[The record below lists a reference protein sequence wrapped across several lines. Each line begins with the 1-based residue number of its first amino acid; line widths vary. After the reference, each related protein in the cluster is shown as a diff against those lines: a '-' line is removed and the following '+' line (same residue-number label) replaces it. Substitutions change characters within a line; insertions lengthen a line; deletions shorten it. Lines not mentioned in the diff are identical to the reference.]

1 MRTRA
6 DPKTGALSPAETVL
20 HTGDPRL
27 VDRGHPCGSEE
38 SEALCGRPLGMT
50 FDATGDK
57 LFVADCYLGLLEVDV
72 RAKTSRVVVREA
84 AGTPVYFANSVALF
98 PGDNDTVYFTDSSSR
113 WRRRDFIYEVMEA
126 QPTGRLIAYSRS
138 TGAVRVL
145 VTGVAFANGLLVDP
159 VEGRY
164 LIINEL
170 GRARLLRLDLDRI
183 KSDAAPIDWQVAEQ
197 QMPGGGGGALTV
209 LIDNLPGIPD
219 NLAWEEDRTNG
230 HFWVGCGTARSRPFS
245 LTDTL
250 APWPL
255 LRDGLT
261 WLLPKSAF
269 LKMVP
274 RVGLLLRLELASDLR
289 AKHATARIVDS
300 LQDHSG
306 AYPLLTGAY
315 EHRGFL
321 YVGSISHDVDFVARI
336 PWAPHKSSKTKSE
349 DVRPSANEASAKA
362 E

>member
-6 DPKTGALSPAETVL
+6 DPLTGALSPAETVL

-50 FDATGDK
+50 FDATGEK

-72 RAKTSRVVVREA
+72 IARTSRVAVREA
-84 AGTPVYFANSVALF
+84 AGTPIYFANSVAIF
-98 PGDNDTVYFTDSSSR
+98 PGDNNTVYFTDSSSR

-126 QPTGRLIAYSRS
+126 RPTGRLIAYSRT

-164 LIINEL
+164 LILNEL
-170 GRARLLRLDLDRI
+170 GRARLLRVDLDQI
-183 KSDAAPIDWQVAEQ
+183 KSVKNGAAPIDWQVAEHQ
-197 QMPGGGGGALTV
+197 APGALTV

-219 NLAWEEDRTNG
+219 NLVWEEDRTSG
-230 HFWVGCGTARSRPFS
+230 RFWVGCGTARSRPFS
-245 LTDTL
+245 LTDSL

-269 LKMVP
+269 LRMVP
-274 RVGLLLRLELASDLR
+274 RVGLLLRLELDADHRS
-289 AKHATARIVDS
+289 ARIVES
-300 LQDHSG
+300 LQDRSG
-306 AYPLLTGAY
+306 AYPLLTAAY

-336 PWAPHKSSKTKSE
+336 PWTAHNRSDATHL
-349 DVRPSANEASAKA
+349 ANKN
-362 E
+362 